1 MLIQVCK
8 YGKGNT
14 SREITVLKSLK
25 CFIKSLKMSWVR
37 RIFGEDCQ
45 WLTLFNE
52 TYGST
57 GNVFFEN
64 TWCDSLLKRLPI
76 PFGLR

>member
-1 MLIQVCK
+1 MV
-8 YGKGNT
+8 N
-14 SREITVLKSLK
+14 LK

-52 TYGST
+52 TYGNT
-57 GNVFFEN
+57 GNLFFEN
-64 TWCDSLLKRLPI
+64 SWCDSLLQKMTNT
-76 PFGLR
+76 F